1 MNRPTRRAALA
12 SFTLAL
18 GASATAVHA
27 QAQFQPSIYGV
38 LDAGVSRTRAPGG
51 RYQWNGD
58 SGNLTTSYIGF
69 KGSEDLGGG
78 LRARF
83 QLESYVRIDSGASGR
98 SDGERFW
105 SRDSFVGLQGAFG
118 STVLGRTA
126 TPLYSAT
133 IAFNP
138 FADSFAFSP
147 STRQYYGVNGPGA
160 ILGDRSWTNSVN
172 YTSNYADGPF
182 HWNLAV
188 NASEGAVGATGRNE
202 GGTVSYVNGP
212 LALSAGAQRVHNST
226 QALPVGFNHQD
237 AYQFGATYD
246 LNVVRLFGQFGRATT
261 HAAIGVKTNL
271 YQFGGSIPVGVGAI
285 LLAYGHSN
293 TQRTGLDSTDQTISL
308 AYDYNFSKNTDVY
321 VAALN
326 ERVTSLTSGRSV
338 ATGLRVRF

>member
-18 GASATAVHA
+18 GATATAVHA

-38 LDAGVSRTRAPGG
+38 LDAGASRTRAPGG
-51 RYQWNGD
+51 RYQWLGD
-58 SGNLTTSYIGF
+58 SGSLSTSYIGF

-78 LRARF
+78 LRAKF
-83 QLESYVRIDSGASGR
+83 QLESYVRLDTGTSGR
-98 SDGERFW
+98 SDGDRFW

-118 STVLGRTA
+118 STVLGRNP

-138 FADSFAFSP
+138 FADSFGFSP
-147 STRQYYGVNGPGA
+147 STRQYYGSNGA
-160 ILGDRSWTNSVN
+160 VLGDRSWTNSIS
-172 YTSNYADGPF
+172 YTSNYADGPL
-182 HWNLAV
+182 HWNLAA
-188 NASEGAVGATGRNE
+188 NAGEGSPGATGRNL

-212 LALSAGAQRVHNST
+212 LALSAGGQRLRNST

-237 AYQFGATYD
+237 AYQLGATYD
-246 LNVVRLFGQFGRATT
+246 LTVVRLFGQFGRATT
-261 HAAIGVKTNL
+261 HATVGVKTNL
-271 YQFGGSIPVGVGAI
+271 YQFGGAIPVGAGTI
-285 LLAYGHSN
+285 LVAYGHSN
-293 TQRTGLDSTDQTISL
+293 SKRTGLNSTDQTVSI

-321 VAALN
+321 IAALN
-326 ERVTSLTSGRSV
+326 EKVTSLTSGRSV